1 MVGDKL
7 TRREFIQRTIAASAG
22 LAGAAALGTGA
33 VATAQQTAATT
44 SRVIHM
50 HAPGVLDLQARHTDY
65 QKTKM
70 MVQTGICYLTGEL
83 DVEAAWQRLVGP
95 QDSVGIKINCLGG
108 AQMYNN
114 TVLLQVIK
122 EQLMAVGVKPGNI
135 IVFDRYG
142 GHLQGTGFTIGQQED
157 GTWVRATDGAGPGY
171 DSAVTQQFP
180 AHGKSTTEAAAC
192 SKIVTQQITKM
203 INVPILKNHGGAGIT
218 LALKNIAFGIF
229 RHTGSAHDN
238 HCDPYIPYMCRHPLI
253 RQKTVLHI
261 LDALKGQYE
270 GGPGG
275 QPQFQWAQQSLL
287 MSQDPVALD
296 FLGAQLLNQA
306 RQEHGKSLISNNH
319 MSHIFTAAQLGVG
332 TSDPAQIDV
341 IQQTIA

>member
-1 MVGDKL
+1 MAGDKL

-33 VATAQQTAATT
+33 VVSAQQTAATT
-44 SRVIHM
+44 SRVVDL
-50 HAPGVLDLQARHTDY
+50 HAPGVLDLQAGHTDY

-83 DVEAAWQRLVGP
+83 DVEAAWRGLFGP

-108 AQMYNN
+108 ARMYNN
-114 TVLLQVIK
+114 TVLLQIIK
-122 EQLMAVGVKPGNI
+122 EQLMTVGVKPENI

-142 GHLQGTGFTIGQQED
+142 GHLQGAGFTIGQQED
-157 GTWVRATDGAGPGY
+157 GTWLRATDGAGPGY

-180 AHGKSTTEAAAC
+180 AHGKDTKEAAAC

-203 INVPILKNHGGAGIT
+203 INIPILKNHGDAGIT

-229 RHTGSAHDN
+229 QHTGSAHDN
-238 HCDPYIPYMCRHPLI
+238 NCDPYIPYMCSHPLI
-253 RQKTVLHI
+253 REKTVLHI

-306 RQEHGKSLISNNH
+306 RQEHGKSPISNNR

-332 TSDPAQIDV
+332 TSDPAQMNI